1 MNPLGEHLRARREEL
16 GLSQPE
22 LERRSGVRQQAI
34 SLYEK
39 GRRIPSLVT
48 LGLLGGALDMPV
60 DELDALRQRSIKTK
74 QAPSKKTIKNETD
87 DEQQMAYLRRAMEE
101 LSRQMSELQAGI
113 AELEIRRRRRR

>member
-1 MNPLGEHLRARREEL
+1 M
-16 GLSQPE
+16 SQSE
-22 LERRSGVRQQAI
+22 LERRSGVRQQVI

-60 DELDALRQRSIKTK
+60 DELDALRQRSIKAK
-74 QAPSKKTIKNETD
+74 QAPGKAANGEMD

-101 LSRQMSELQAGI
+101 LSRQMSELQAGV
-113 AELEIRRRRRR
+113 AELEIRRRRGG

>member
-1 MNPLGEHLRARREEL
+1 MNPLGEALRARREEL
-16 GLSQPE
+16 GISQPE

-60 DELDALRQRSIKTK
+60 DQLDALRQRSIKAK
-74 QAPSKKTIKNETD
+74 QAPSKTNNNEPD

-113 AELEIRRRRRR
+113 DELETRRRRR

>member
-1 MNPLGEHLRARREEL
+1 
-16 GLSQPE
+16 
-22 LERRSGVRQQAI
+22 
-34 SLYEK
+34 
-39 GRRIPSLVT
+39 
-48 LGLLGGALDMPV
+48 MPV